1 MQIPGGLH
9 VSRFLQLQAKK
20 QQAKENFNA
29 FGKLVSVP
37 QGYQAA
43 AVALIP
49 SVSLSDYIRAAMRG
63 SSDFQNLGIAVVVTL
78 GAILQGE
85 GTLQPD
91 AEVGKT
97 LGASLQGTGSFSGD
111 ARMVA
116 MLSAS
121 IDAGAR
127 PSAFDIAQEVWQGSK
142 AAYNTPGTM
151 GNAVN
156 SAGSAGDPWST
167 DLDSGSYP
175 AGSAGYY
182 LKQMSAEEL
191 ANAIMT
197 DPRFLTVA
205 KFLGLK

>member
-1 MQIPGGLH
+1 MQIPSGLH

-49 SVSLSDYIRAAMRG
+49 SVSLSDYIRATISG

-116 MLSAS
+116 TLSAS

-156 SAGSAGDPWST
+156 SAGSAGDP
-167 DLDSGSYP
+167 
-175 AGSAGYY
+175 
-182 LKQMSAEEL
+182 
-191 ANAIMT
+191 
-197 DPRFLTVA
+197 
-205 KFLGLK
+205 